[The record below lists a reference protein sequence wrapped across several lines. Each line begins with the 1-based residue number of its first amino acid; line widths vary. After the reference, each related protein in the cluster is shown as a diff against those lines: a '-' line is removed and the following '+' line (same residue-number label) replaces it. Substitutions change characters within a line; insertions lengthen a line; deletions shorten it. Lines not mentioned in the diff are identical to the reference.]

1 MMCSPRGPMLMKYEV
16 IPMTMT
22 ALLHCSTRVSSNKG
36 RVSPS
41 ESPMVSSGR
50 VDWSALSNFEELSKS
65 CRVSG
70 SWLVEAAAL
79 FKRPPSLVRL
89 KLSAGRCRKERNSV
103 GRPQP
108 DLYTTNGLLATLDR
122 NHIHIT
128 PVMST
133 GRSDASGIPVYL
145 QSEYSSFRS

>member
-1 MMCSPRGPMLMKYEV
+1 MKYEV

-50 VDWSALSNFEELSKS
+50 VDWSVLSNFEELSKS

-79 FKRPPSLVRL
+79 FKRPPESCKAEAVCWSMSKRTKLRGQTTTRPLYHERPAGDPGQESHPHHTCDVDRPVRRIRDPG
-89 KLSAGRCRKERNSV
+89 LS
-103 GRPQP
+103 
-108 DLYTTNGLLATLDR
+108 
-122 NHIHIT
+122 
-128 PVMST
+128 PV
-133 GRSDASGIPVYL
+133 RV
-145 QSEYSSFRS
+145 